1 MTAEVMDYSDSAIGQ
16 LPATGEKGVFALMVA
31 GLALLIGGVWARLR
45 HNRKQ
50 AHGA

>member
-1 MTAEVMDYSDSAIGQ
+1 MA
-16 LPATGEKGVFALMVA
+16 A